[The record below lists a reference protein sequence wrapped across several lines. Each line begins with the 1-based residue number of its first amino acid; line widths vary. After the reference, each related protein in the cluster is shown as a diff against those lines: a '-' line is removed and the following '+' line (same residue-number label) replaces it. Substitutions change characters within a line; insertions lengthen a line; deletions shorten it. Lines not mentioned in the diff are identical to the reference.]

1 MAENHRNHENDEL
14 GRLDAS
20 DAKDRKI
27 LLTVL
32 LINLT
37 QSAAGIALGIWA
49 GSTALMGAGL
59 DNLADASVYAVSL
72 YAVGRAA
79 TVKVGAARLSGF
91 LLIGLAALLLLEV
104 LRRFAGGEEPVGPA
118 MMAMAALNAAL
129 NLVCL
134 RLLRRHRGEDV
145 NFKASAIFTSN
156 DSIVNGAIVLSG
168 VLVMGFGSNIPDL
181 VLGVIVAAIAANGG
195 REILREASETAR
207 RKAAHK
213 ACFRPVHPEVYLCKR
228 GSPAF
233 GLRPR
238 LQPSVPLAMAA
249 R

>member
-79 TVKVGAARLSGF
+79 TVRWAR
-91 LLIGLAALLLLEV
+91 
-104 LRRFAGGEEPVGPA
+104 PA
-118 MMAMAALNAAL
+118 CR
-129 NLVCL
+129 VSC
-134 RLLRRHRGEDV
+134 
-145 NFKASAIFTSN
+145 
-156 DSIVNGAIVLSG
+156 
-168 VLVMGFGSNIPDL
+168 
-181 VLGVIVAAIAANGG
+181 
-195 REILREASETAR
+195 
-207 RKAAHK
+207 
-213 ACFRPVHPEVYLCKR
+213 
-228 GSPAF
+228 
-233 GLRPR
+233 
-238 LQPSVPLAMAA
+238 
-249 R
+249 

>member
-134 RLLRRHRGEDV
+134 RLLRRHRGGFYPEITDCLERTE
-145 NFKASAIFTSN
+145 NFWSCLTRRRRILGLWRRSIYSNTSDRAAS
-156 DSIVNGAIVLSG
+156 
-168 VLVMGFGSNIPDL
+168 
-181 VLGVIVAAIAANGG
+181 
-195 REILREASETAR
+195 
-207 RKAAHK
+207 
-213 ACFRPVHPEVYLCKR
+213 
-228 GSPAF
+228 
-233 GLRPR
+233 
-238 LQPSVPLAMAA
+238 SVGYVV